1 MRILFVAPYLPFPPQ
16 TGSAVIMLNHIRVLS
31 SRHHE
36 VDLISYK
43 DRRNLNDLGE
53 LPRWCNKIEL
63 VQRPPRWRVLL
74 YLLTRLFIDPLP
86 EISRLRSHQMR
97 RIVAER
103 LSVRHYDAVLF
114 QTLLAAQFRPDEY
127 SGAAIWCLE
136 DPPALKT
143 KKMLAMCPWYSRP
156 LHRRLIDRL
165 RRYDLRHAKRFS
177 CITFVNSED
186 AAEYRNAVPG
196 AYTDFVPHGITEESS
211 SSAVVNRRKGMIV
224 ITGNMYHIPNVDAV
238 DFFCRDIF
246 PLICERQPSANLWL
260 VGARPV
266 ARVRKWANDPRI
278 KVTGFVPDVRTYLR
292 EAMVS
297 VCPVRLPVGTQT
309 KILEALTCGTP
320 VVTFSAGNHGI
331 GAIPGKDLYV
341 TDDPREFATYV
352 ASLLS
357 AENWNE
363 LSENGRRF
371 VRDNFSWERS
381 AEKLEKLMERLVKST
396 TPESI
401 TA

>member
-1 MRILFVAPYLPFPPQ
+1 
-16 TGSAVIMLNHIRVLS
+16 MLNHIRVLS
-31 SRHHE
+31 NRHE

-43 DRRNLNDLGE
+43 DRRDSNDLGE

-74 YLLTRLFIDPLP
+74 YILTRIFIDPLP
-86 EISRLRSHQMR
+86 EISRLRSHRMR

-103 LSVRHYDAVLF
+103 LSDRHYDAVLF
-114 QTLLAAQFRPDEY
+114 QTLLAAQFRPDGY

-143 KKMLAMCPWYSRP
+143 KKMLPMCPWYSRP
-156 LHRRLIDRL
+156 LHRRLIVRL

-196 AYTDFVPHGITEESS
+196 ACTDFVPHGITEDGASR
-211 SSAVVNRRKGMIV
+211 AVVNRRKGMIV
-224 ITGNMYHIPNVDAV
+224 LTGNMYHIPNVDAV
-238 DFFCRDIF
+238 EFFCRDIF
-246 PLICERQPSANLWL
+246 PLICEREPSANLWL

-266 ARVRKWANDPRI
+266 AKVRKWGNDPRI
-278 KVTGFVPDVRTYLR
+278 KVTGFVLDVRPYLR

-297 VCPVRLPVGTQT
+297 VCPVRLPIGTQT

-320 VVTFSAGNHGI
+320 VVTSSAGNHGI
-331 GAIPGKDLYV
+331 GAIPGKHLYV
-341 TDDPREFATYV
+341 TDDPRDFANYV
-352 ASLLS
+352 VSLLS
-357 AENWNE
+357 ASHWSE

-371 VRDNFSWERS
+371 VHEKFSWES
-381 AEKLEKLMERLVKST
+381 SVTHLEQIMERLVKAT
-396 TPESI
+396 TAQSI
-401 TA
+401 TT